1 MLKLDP
7 VCEDAQFELVR
18 VRVQILIDMGFTPS
32 LSEQA
37 VRTYSTV
44 QQALEALLTGKS
56 KLFLFLLFL
65 KLTLVG
71 KWTHFQSSREQE
83 INPNKGVFVKGIEK
97 SGLS

>member
-56 KLFLFLLFL
+56 KLFLFFNSSWKVDLLSIL
-65 KLTLVG
+65 KGTG
-71 KWTHFQSSREQE
+71 
-83 INPNKGVFVKGIEK
+83 N
-97 SGLS
+97 

>member
-56 KLFLFLLFL
+56 KLFFFFVVFKVNSSWKVDSLSIL
-65 KLTLVG
+65 KGTG
-71 KWTHFQSSREQE
+71 
-83 INPNKGVFVKGIEK
+83 N
-97 SGLS
+97 